1 MIPVPGLVHGIVGDV
16 GMGGIE
22 GVIHEVHGDIGEV
35 YGEIHE
41 EIEAVHGKKDEL

>member
-1 MIPVPGLVHGIVGDV
+1 MVPVPGLVHGIVGDV
-16 GMGGIE
+16 GKGEIE

-41 EIEAVHGKKDEL
+41 EVEVVHGK